1 VDGAKKLLEDL
12 METQK
17 TTAKRKIRVAVLYG
31 GRSSEHEVSL
41 QSATNVIQNLDK
53 SKFEVVPIGI
63 DKQGSWYLS
72 HDPFPQLNDGGAL
85 QLSPADER
93 MLFTPDLIGKQPNV
107 ARELTSHLGS
117 PERIFD
123 VVFPVIHGPH
133 CEDGTVQGL
142 LELADVPYVGSGVLA
157 SALGMDKDVSK
168 RLIKGAGLNVPP
180 FLCIK
185 QGSWALDPE
194 AFCSVVR
201 AQLSLPVFVKP
212 ANTGSSVGVQK
223 VKDFA
228 DLAKAINIAFL
239 YDTKVLVE
247 QGIDAMEVEIAV
259 LESLQYGQDPIIS
272 IPGEIRPQNGHE
284 FYSYE
289 SKYLDANGY
298 AIFIPAPVAE
308 PLQEILQ
315 QAAKAIF
322 ALLDCEGMA
331 RVDLFLE
338 KGTDQIYFNEINTIP
353 GFTQISMYPKLMMA
367 SGVSYQDLLTHLIEL
382 AIDRHSRKSL
392 LCREY
397 VPE

>member
-1 VDGAKKLLEDL
+1 
-12 METQK
+12 METLK

-41 QSATNVIQNLDK
+41 QSATNVIQNLDR
-53 SKFEVVPIGI
+53 SRFEIVPIGI
-63 DKQGSWYLS
+63 DKQGSWFLG
-72 HDPFPQLNDGGAL
+72 HDPFPQLGESGEL
-85 QLSPADER
+85 QLSADDER
-93 MLFTPDLIGKQPNV
+93 RLFTPDLIGKQPAI
-107 ARELTSHLGS
+107 ARSLTSHAHS
-117 PERIFD
+117 ADRIFD

-157 SALGMDKDVSK
+157 SSVGMDKDVSK
-168 RLIKGAGLNVPP
+168 RLIKASGLNIPP
-180 FLCIK
+180 FLSIK
-185 QGSWALDPE
+185 QGHWMQDPDS
-194 AFCSVVR
+194 FCREVR
-201 AQLSLPVFVKP
+201 AQLKLPLFVKP

-223 VKDFA
+223 IKDYA
-228 DLAKAINIAFL
+228 ALNTAIDTAFT
-239 YDTKVLVE
+239 YDTKVIVE
-247 QGIDAMEVEIAV
+247 QGIDAMEIEIAV
-259 LESLQYGQDPIIS
+259 LESLHYGHDPIIS
-272 IPGEIRPQNGHE
+272 VPGEIRPQNGHE

-298 AIFIPAPVAE
+298 ALFIPAPVAE
-308 PLQEILQ
+308 PIQEKLKQ
-315 QAAKAIF
+315 VAKAIF

-353 GFTQISMYPKLMMA
+353 GFTQISMYPKLMVA
-367 SGVSYQDLLTHLIEL
+367 SGMEYKDLLSHLIDL